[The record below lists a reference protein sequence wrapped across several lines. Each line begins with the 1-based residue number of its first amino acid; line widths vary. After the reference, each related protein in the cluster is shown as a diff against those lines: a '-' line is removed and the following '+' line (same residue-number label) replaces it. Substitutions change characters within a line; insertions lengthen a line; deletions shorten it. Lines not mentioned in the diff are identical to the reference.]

1 MFFAAITRP
10 QRAAKPMTTS
20 TKLPILTE
28 RSGLGLTS
36 WMVLGIVCCTAFVAY
51 SLSWSE
57 APLSNPDT
65 SSYLQVAQDFSASG
79 HFVQLHDRTPGLPLF
94 LLLTG
99 TGRRYFYTVLLL
111 HLVSIVALVLILSRL
126 AVRMELIWAFV
137 LLALLP
143 PYMQN
148 DAYLSSEALAGTL
161 LVLGFVGVS
170 LFILNR
176 NYWIYCLLAS
186 VCFLCAG
193 LTRPTNLIT
202 PFLLAGILALSRRK
216 LILGA
221 VLLAFLPAL
230 IAGAYVLYTD
240 TNVHLFGLSAQTGY
254 QLCNSTVR
262 LYEYIDNPI
271 AREEFLRARTE
282 LYVEGSAPNYAV
294 WKVRPILKERLR
306 LSDVELG
313 RFLLRMNVRLILHHP
328 EGYLETI
335 VRGANMYWFPY
346 ETKIIVQP
354 SALRAVW
361 FGAQLLVS
369 AVFLLDVTVLG
380 GLAVGSL
387 ITSRKLIYLGD
398 RALPHLLALAII
410 FQTMIVSFLVIGS
423 GSPRYRSVTDLLI
436 LFDVA
441 LVADWGWTTWHASR
455 CDPLIEG
462 EEPHSDIARA

>member
-1 MFFAAITRP
+1 MTRP
-10 QRAAKPMTTS
+10 PAAKRVTS
-20 TKLPILTE
+20 HATLPRAT
-28 RSGLGLTS
+28 LGSALGPTS
-36 WMVLGIVCCTAFVAY
+36 LVVLGIVCCTAFVAY

-65 SSYLQVAQDFSASG
+65 SGYLQVAQDFSATG
-79 HFVQLHDRTPGLPLF
+79 HFVQLHERTPGLPLF
-94 LLLTG
+94 VLLTG
-99 TGRRYFYTVLLL
+99 TGRKYFHTVLFL
-111 HLVSIVALVLILSRL
+111 HLLSIVALALLLTRL
-126 AVRMELIWAFV
+126 TVRMQLIWAFV

-161 LVLGFVGVS
+161 LVFGFLGVS

-176 NYWIYCLLAS
+176 NYWIYCLLAT
-186 VCFLCAG
+186 VCFLWAG

-216 LILGA
+216 LIRGA
-221 VLLAFLPAL
+221 ALLALLPAL
-230 IAGAYVLYTD
+230 VAGAYVLYTD

-254 QLCNSTVR
+254 QLSNSTVR

-294 WKVRPILKERLR
+294 WRVRPILKQRLG

-313 RFLLRMNVRLILHHP
+313 RFLLRMNLRLILHHP

-335 VRGANMYWFPY
+335 ARGANMYWFPY
-346 ETKIIVQP
+346 ETKIIVQS

-369 AVFLLDVTVLG
+369 AVFLLEVTVLG
-380 GLAVGSL
+380 GLAIGSR
-387 ITSRKLIYLGD
+387 IIGRKLVDLGD
-398 RALPHLLALAII
+398 RALVHLLALAII
-410 FQTMIVSFLVIGS
+410 FQTMIVSFLLIGS

-436 LFDVA
+436 LFDIV
-441 LVADWGWTTWHASR
+441 LVADWGLTTWYASR
-455 CDPLIEG
+455 GHSQIDA
-462 EEPHSDIARA
+462 EEPHSGIAIA